1 MVSSP
6 ENADKEKLQTLDALA
21 YKLFVKKF
29 NEQYGNSL
37 LTEQKELLTKYVMSF
52 ADNGIEFK
60 IFLNEEIERLK
71 SSLTQSLK
79 TKEISQDKFLNEKTN
94 VVLKKVEE
102 YAKRNID
109 QQMVQEI
116 LKIQSLT
123 KELDSQDTIKNG

>member
-1 MVSSP
+1 
-6 ENADKEKLQTLDALA
+6 
-21 YKLFVKKF
+21 
-29 NEQYGNSL
+29 
-37 LTEQKELLTKYVMSF
+37 LTEHKELLTKYVMSF

-116 LKIQSLT
+116 LKIQSLI